1 MPQVDIICLA
11 NSRKHGGRCVAGLR
25 VDGSGWLRPVG
36 TLPDGTLF
44 ATDYV
49 LADGTHA
56 APMDV
61 IRVGVRA
68 PRPAP
73 HQPENWV
80 IDGTTWKLVARPMGC
95 ELISILQAA
104 MVRGPGLLGGFS
116 DRVPWSDFQQQ
127 TAPASLAIV
136 APDTIELHSQPTPR
150 GKVQARG
157 RFSLGVDRRTHVY
170 DLPITDPRWEGVAS
184 QLQQPCT
191 LQQAKGR
198 FVLIIS
204 LGEPFEQYCY
214 KLIAAVI
221 LLPLNIASRL

>member
-1 MPQVDIICLA
+1 VPQVDIICLA

-116 DRVPWSDFQQQ
+116 DRVPWSDFNSR
-127 TAPASLAIV
+127 PPRPLWRLSR
-136 APDTIELHSQPTPR
+136 PTPSSSILNRLPEAKCRR
-150 GKVQARG
+150 GGGSRLALTAALTSMTFRLPIPAGKAWHLNSNSRA
-157 RFSLGVDRRTHVY
+157 RFSKPKED
-170 DLPITDPRWEGVAS
+170 S
-184 QLQQPCT
+184 
-191 LQQAKGR
+191 
-198 FVLIIS
+198 S
-204 LGEPFEQYCY
+204 
-214 KLIAAVI
+214 
-221 LLPLNIASRL
+221 